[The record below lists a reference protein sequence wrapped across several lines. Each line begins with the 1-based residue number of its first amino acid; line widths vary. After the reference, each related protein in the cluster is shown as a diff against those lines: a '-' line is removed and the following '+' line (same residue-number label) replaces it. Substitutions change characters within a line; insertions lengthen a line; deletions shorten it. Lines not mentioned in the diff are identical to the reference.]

1 MYKEAI
7 QFKNLINVK
16 KFQAKGIK
24 TVFLDWNQLL

>member
-16 KFQAKGIK
+16 KSKAKGIK